1 MTTAPQASPA
11 ETAAKRPWQFSLWQ
25 LMVLAAG
32 VCVLG
37 GSYHWLGPIV
47 FVASALGLFVWF
59 VTVSISRG
67 RITITEFMVIGS
79 VLIVLAGFFLPAV
92 QSNGRPVRRMTCS
105 NNLRQI
111 LIGLHNYH
119 DVYGS
124 LPPAY
129 VADENGRP
137 MHSWRVLI
145 LPFIEQKPLYDQY
158 RFDEPWDGPNNRL
171 LAQLDLPIF
180 RCLSDSKAARG
191 ETSYVVVVGSG
202 TAWPGAKAVKFG
214 DIADGTSNTILLVEV
229 QHSGIHW
236 MEPRDLDGSQMP
248 LSLNAPRGPCI
259 SSEHKHGAHVGLA
272 DGSARFLPN
281 DLPSTKL
288 RALLSMDGGETVTLP

>member
-1 MTTAPQASPA
+1 MTTAPPSSPA
-11 ETAAKRPWQFSLWQ
+11 EAAAKRPWQFSLWQ
-25 LMVLAAG
+25 LILVMVG

-37 GSYHWLGPIV
+37 AAYQWIGWGVL
-47 FVASALGLFVWF
+47 ALLGLILVVGLVVGLATIQHQRGLEALLAAGAIFALIMLLL
-59 VTVSISRG
+59 SPIHAPRSSR
-67 RITITEFMVIGS
+67 RDY
-79 VLIVLAGFFLPAV
+79 
-92 QSNGRPVRRMTCS
+92 CS

-111 LIGLHNYH
+111 LIALHNYH

-145 LPFIEQKPLYDQY
+145 LPFIEQQPLYDQY

-171 LAQLDLPIF
+171 LLQYDLPFF
-180 RCLSDSKAARG
+180 RCPSDSQATKG
-191 ETSYVVVVGSG
+191 ETSYVVVSGGG

-214 DIADGTSNTILLVEV
+214 DMTDGTSNTILVVEV

-236 MEPRDLDGSQMP
+236 MEPRDLDVTQLP

-272 DGSARFLPN
+272 DGSVRFLPN
-281 DLPSTKL
+281 DLPSPTL
-288 RALLSMDGGETVTLP
+288 RALLTIDGRESVILP